1 MLVNRWVKC
10 LIYTAS
16 RDGGDSL
23 GESDGSRYQISLM
36 RHNRRMTTPPISDTD
51 QGLPPETQVTNHFCV
66 IVCFRFPSVGY
77 PTIRSL
83 SSRRYVG
90 TRR

>member
-66 IVCFRFPSVGY
+66 IVCFRELVA
-77 PTIRSL
+77 
-83 SSRRYVG
+83 V
-90 TRR
+90 TRPFDRFRLEGM